1 MKRHHR
7 IALVLGAATLI
18 LGACATPGYYLQ
30 AVNGQLELWRLA
42 RPVESIYAE
51 LEADADLRTKLDTAL
66 AIRDFASRGLGLP
79 DNDSYRQYV
88 DLKRPYVVWNVFAA
102 APFSVQARQWCFP
115 IAGCVDYRG
124 YFDKAEAEAFAAE
137 LKRQGYE
144 VHIGGV
150 PAYSTL
156 GWFTD
161 PLLNTFIHYPEPEL
175 ARLLF
180 HELAH
185 QVTYARDDTEFNE
198 SFAVTVEEEGVQRWL
213 QLRNDPALQ
222 ASFDKGRAYR
232 RDFLDLVQKYRQRL
246 AQVYATPL
254 ERSALLQEKAR
265 IMAELRAEYQHVK
278 GERWGGFRG
287 YDKWFE
293 GVNNAALASI
303 GIYNGLV
310 PAFQALLAQCDGDLP
325 RFYREV
331 KKLARQPRQVRRD
344 ILAALMPSP
353 PVQSRPLPPVQ
364 GLP

>member
-1 MKRHHR
+1 MKRRHQ
-7 IALVLGAATLI
+7 IALVLGTATLL
-18 LGACATPGYYLQ
+18 LGACVSPGYYLQ
-30 AVNGQLELWRLA
+30 AVSGQLELWRLA

-51 LEADADLRTKLDTAL
+51 LEDGAELRVKLDTAL
-66 AIRDFASRGLGLP
+66 AIRDFASRELGLP
-79 DNDSYRQYV
+79 DNDSYRQYA

-102 APFSVQARQWCFP
+102 DPFSVQAREWCFP
-115 IAGCVDYRG
+115 VAGCVNYRG
-124 YFDKAEAEAFAAE
+124 YFDKAAAEAFAAE

-161 PLLNTFIHYPEPEL
+161 SLLNTFIHYPEPEL
-175 ARLLF
+175 ARLMF

-185 QVTYARDDTEFNE
+185 QVTYVQDDSEFNE
-198 SFAVTVEEEGVQRWL
+198 SFAVTVEEVGVERWL
-213 QLRNDPALQ
+213 QQRNDPALE
-222 ASFDKGRAYR
+222 ASFEKGRAYR

-246 AQVYATPL
+246 AQVYAMPV

-265 IMAELRAEYQHVK
+265 VMAELRAEYEQVRS
-278 GERWGGFRG
+278 ERWGGFRG
-287 YDKWFE
+287 YDKWFD

-310 PAFQALLAQCDGDLP
+310 PAFQALLARHNGDLP
-325 RFYREV
+325 RFYGEV
-331 KKLARQPRQVRRD
+331 KKLARQPREVRRD
-344 ILAALMPSP
+344 ILAALMPP
-353 PVQSRPLPPVQ
+353 KLVQSPQLPPVQ